1 MFDDLYQRDGADYT
15 NGTYYPEKPEEQVEA
30 EVRQKGTIASSYPIM
45 GDVATWFKEA
55 IADSNDLN
63 NIDLNK
69 TEINGVN
76 VTMSVSAEAQL
87 LAYQLLGQLLTDK
100 AKEFDEFMQEREDG
114 R

>member
-1 MFDDLYQRDGADYT
+1 MFDDLYLRDGATET
-15 NGTYYPEKPEEQVEA
+15 NGIYYPEKPEEQVEA
-30 EVRQKGTIASSYPIM
+30 EVKQKGTIASSYPIM
-45 GDVATWFKEA
+45 GDVAEWFKEA

-69 TEINGVN
+69 TEINGVS
-76 VTMSVSAEAQL
+76 VSVSAEAQL